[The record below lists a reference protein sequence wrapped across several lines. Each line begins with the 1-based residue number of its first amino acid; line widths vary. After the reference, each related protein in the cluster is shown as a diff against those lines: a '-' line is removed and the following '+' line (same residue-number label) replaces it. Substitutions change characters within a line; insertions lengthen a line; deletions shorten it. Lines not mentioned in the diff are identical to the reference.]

1 MYTTSARTA
10 GQTYYLTNTAGG
22 IGGSPSFQSAS
33 IIPMEV
39 GIALSTTK
47 LLLRFRRMQRMIPFT
62 GTRTA
67 ASGSGTQTVTVG
79 VNIAR
84 VEIHGS
90 MLQPATSMGWYDAT
104 AGSNY
109 YNYAGNA
116 AAGGGSGNCIY
127 LQDAGGTIYGVGGIS
142 GTDFTI
148 TWTKAGAPATSNFSG
163 LAYELI

>member
-1 MYTTSARTA
+1 
-10 GQTYYLTNTAGG
+10 
-22 IGGSPSFQSAS
+22 
-33 IIPMEV
+33 MEV

-90 MLQPATSMGWYDAT
+90 MIYPASSMGWYDAT

-109 YNYAGNA
+109 YNWVGNA
-116 AAGGGSGNCIY
+116 GASGGSGNCIY
-127 LQDAGGTIYGVGGIS
+127 LQDAGGTMSGVGGVS

-148 TWTKAGAPATSNFSG
+148 TWTKSGAPATSNFSG